1 MQNRLVG
8 YFVILL
14 TILIAMV
21 LNSIPVPQWAI
32 WFRPEWVGLVM
43 VYWLMMTPERV
54 GLAWAWIIGLLIDVL
69 YGSVLGEHALALV
82 AVAYVVQRFYLQIR
96 LYPTWQ
102 QAAYVMAVILLYQS
116 LIYLIQGMLHQVQSV
131 WLFWIPAITS
141 MILWPWVALVLSDVR
156 KRLRI

>member
-1 MQNRLVG
+1 MRSKLLVNL
-8 YFVILL
+8 VILL
-14 TILIAMV
+14 TLLIAMM

-54 GLAWAWIIGLLIDVL
+54 GLVWAWIIGLLVDVL
-69 YGSVLGEHALALV
+69 YGSVLGEHALGLV

-96 LYPTWQ
+96 LYSTWQ

-116 LIYLIQGMLHQVQSV
+116 VIFIIQGMLHQVQNV
-131 WLFWIPAITS
+131 WLFWVPAVAS
-141 MILWPWVALVLSDVR
+141 MILWPWVALVLRDIR
-156 KRLRI
+156 KRMRI